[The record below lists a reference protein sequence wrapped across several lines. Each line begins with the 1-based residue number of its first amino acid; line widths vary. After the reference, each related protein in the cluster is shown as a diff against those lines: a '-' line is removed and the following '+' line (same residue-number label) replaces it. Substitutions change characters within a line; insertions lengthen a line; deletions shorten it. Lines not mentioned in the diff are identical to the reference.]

1 MGGNCRVLEIL
12 VQMLELPLPA
22 PQLRHSPAILTS
34 DLDNEIQESGI
45 SEKLMPEDK
54 KSEAEKQP
62 SFRRH
67 YLLWS

>member
-1 MGGNCRVLEIL
+1 
-12 VQMLELPLPA
+12 MLELPLTA

-45 SEKLMPEDK
+45 SFLLMPEDK
-54 KSEAEKQP
+54 KSEAEKQL

-67 YLLWS
+67 YLLW

>member
-22 PQLRHSPAILTS
+22 RQLRCSPAILTS
-34 DLDNEIQESGI
+34 NLDNETQESGI

>member
-1 MGGNCRVLEIL
+1 MGGNRRVLEIL

-22 PQLRHSPAILTS
+22 RQLRRYPVILTS
-34 DLDNEIQESGI
+34 DLDNEIQESAI
-45 SEKLMPEDK
+45 SEKLMAKDR

-67 YLLWS
+67 YLLWQ